1 MKTQGRNG
9 EHNAGVLMEWV
20 QQTHLSRPEGDKQC
34 MFQAVGL
41 ACVRKRR
48 VSVPGDERAK
58 PWTVQDEV
66 RKGKSWG
73 FRHH

>member
-1 MKTQGRNG
+1 
-9 EHNAGVLMEWV
+9 
-20 QQTHLSRPEGDKQC
+20 
-34 MFQAVGL
+34 MFRAVGL

-66 RKGKSWG
+66 REGKSWG